1 MRAALIVNPV
11 AGSNRGVIAAER
23 AKHEFVPAGWQVTRL
38 LTGGPRDAARLA
50 RESAELGFDLVLAC
64 GGDGTLSQVLA
75 GLLDT
80 GIPAGIIPAGTGNDF
95 ARTIGLSI
103 NPTLAARQL
112 VRGRIAD
119 IDLLQINDGLL
130 WCVNVMGVGFD
141 AQVTYRMSMNGH
153 RRAPAG
159 VLAYVS
165 GAMRE
170 LVVYRPTAM
179 RLRVDENEWE
189 GEAFLLAVANARS
202 YGAGMKI
209 APLAEVDD
217 GVLDVVLVEPIGRV
231 EFLRSFP
238 KVLRGTHLTHP
249 AVRMWKGK
257 EVHIETPQPS
267 HVLVDGDVRCQ
278 TPVHVCVSHHRA
290 KLLMPGPLGST

>member
-1 MRAALIVNPV
+1 MRAALIINPT
-11 AGSNRGVIAAER
+11 AGRNRGIIAADR
-23 AKHEFVPAGWQVTRL
+23 AEHELVPAGWQMTRM
-38 LTGGPRDAARLA
+38 LTQSPRDAARLA
-50 RESAELGFDLVLAC
+50 RQSAELGFDVVLAC

-80 GIPAGIIPAGTGNDF
+80 GVPAGIVPAGTGNDF

-103 NPTLAARQL
+103 NPRLAAQQL

-119 IDLLQINDGLL
+119 IDLLRINDGQL

-141 AQVTYRMSMNGH
+141 AQVTFRMSMNGH
-153 RRAPAG
+153 RRVTG
-159 VLAYVS
+159 GFLAYLS

-179 RLRVDENEWE
+179 RLRVDDQEWE

-209 APLAEVDD
+209 APQAEVDD
-217 GVLDVVLVEPIGRV
+217 GLLDVVLVKPVGRI

-238 KVLRGTHLTHP
+238 RVMRGTHITHP
-249 AVRMWKGK
+249 AVRTWKGK
-257 EVHIETPQPS
+257 EVSIETPQPS
-267 HVLVDGDVRCQ
+267 HVLVDGDVQCQ
-278 TPVHVCVSHHRA
+278 TPVHVRVSHHRA
-290 KLLMPGPLGST
+290 KLLMPGPLVSP